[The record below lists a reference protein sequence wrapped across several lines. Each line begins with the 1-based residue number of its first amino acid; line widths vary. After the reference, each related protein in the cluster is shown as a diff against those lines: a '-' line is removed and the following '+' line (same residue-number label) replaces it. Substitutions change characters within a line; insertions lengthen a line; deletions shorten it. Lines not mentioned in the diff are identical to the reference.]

1 MLGIGVCAAF
11 VGAAAAYFHDSRV
24 FGLLAYIAYFGA
36 LRAVATRMQK
46 VTIIDEGLLLKA
58 GYTGG
63 LFCQWSEIVA
73 IEPRHFGP
81 LKFDQLQLRGPV
93 RAYVRGNRAA
103 PPEFTW
109 RPTRS
114 RRLTIGAYDR
124 NWRTGPIGTALTAH
138 GVSLEAIRP
147 TGDPAVN

>member
-1 MLGIGVCAAF
+1 VLGIGVCAAF

-81 LKFDQLQLRGPV
+81 LKFDQLQFAWAGTRIRPRQPGRSARIHLAANPKQASHHRGLRQELADGSD
-93 RAYVRGNRAA
+93 RHRIDCA
-103 PPEFTW
+103 
-109 RPTRS
+109 
-114 RRLTIGAYDR
+114 RRLAR
-124 NWRTGPIGTALTAH
+124 SNPAH
-138 GVSLEAIRP
+138 
-147 TGDPAVN
+147 